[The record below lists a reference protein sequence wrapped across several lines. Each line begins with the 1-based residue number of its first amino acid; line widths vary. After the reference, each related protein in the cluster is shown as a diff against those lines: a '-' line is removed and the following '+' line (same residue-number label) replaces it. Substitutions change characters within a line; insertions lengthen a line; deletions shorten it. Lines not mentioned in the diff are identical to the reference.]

1 MLKSDKIS
9 CLDLKGQHQQ
19 VKKEI
24 FEAFEK
30 VYEKTAF
37 SGGPFVQEFEEKFSK
52 YVGSKHAIGVGNG
65 TVSLHLAMLA
75 LDIGP
80 GDEVIIPANTFIATA
95 WGVSHAGAKPVF
107 CDINLDDLN
116 IDVDELENK
125 ITSKTKAILFTNV
138 YGFLCNYDK
147 LNNIAKKH
155 GLYLIE
161 DAAESF
167 GAKYNGKMSGTLGD
181 ISTFSFFGNKTITT
195 GEGGMILCKKKFHYE
210 KIIKLKNQGNTNKT
224 YFHDVL
230 GYNYRMTNIQAAI
243 GLGQLNKIDE
253 IISLKKELYNNYKNH
268 LNKKVRFLK
277 NLDNTVPSY
286 WMTPIIFDE
295 IEKKQKIEQE
305 LMLKNIATRP
315 FFTPI
320 DNLPFYKESD
330 CESAKKIFE
339 FGLLLPSYP
348 GLSNDDQGGICKIIN
363 SII

>member
-1 MLKSDKIS
+1 MIKKIIPIYKPYLSDSEEELVNDCMKSTWISSRGSYIDK
-9 CLDLKGQHQQ
+9 
-19 VKKEI
+19 
-24 FEAFEK
+24 
-30 VYEKTAF
+30 
-37 SGGPFVQEFEEKFSK
+37 FEESVKNYIKANYCTTTS
-52 YVGSKHAIGVGNG
+52 SG
-65 TVSLHLAMLA
+65 TSALHLSMLA
-75 LDIGP
+75 LDIKK
-80 GDEVIIPANTFIATA
+80 GDEVITTNFTYVASTNAILI
-95 WGVSHAGAKPVF
+95 AGAKPVF

-305 LMLKNIATRP
+305 LMRKNIATRP